1 MIRFLADADLNEGIV
16 VGCLR
21 REPTMDFLTANE
33 ADLEGVP
40 DPAVLALASE
50 QDRILVSH
58 DFQTMPRHFGDFLQA
73 GDSTPGVL
81 LVPQYLPIGEAV
93 DELVLIWNAWMP
105 TSGRIGCSEFRF
117 RNRRPVAGRLPGHA
131 SEPSGSE

>member
-16 VGCLR
+16 AGCLR
-21 REPTMDFLTANE
+21 REPEMDFLSAND

-40 DPAVLALASE
+40 DPEVLALAAA

-73 GDSTPGVL
+73 GNSSPGVL
-81 LVPQYLPIGEAV
+81 VVPQRLPVGDAIE
-93 DELVLIWNAWMP
+93 ELVLIWAASDADEWQD
-105 TSGRIGCSEFRF
+105 RILRI
-117 RNRRPVAGRLPGHA
+117 PLL
-131 SEPSGSE
+131 